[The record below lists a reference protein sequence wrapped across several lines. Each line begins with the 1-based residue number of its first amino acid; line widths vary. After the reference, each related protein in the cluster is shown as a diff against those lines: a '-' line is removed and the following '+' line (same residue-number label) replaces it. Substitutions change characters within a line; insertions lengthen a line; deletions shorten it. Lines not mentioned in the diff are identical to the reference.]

1 MSTAT
6 MVTMQNWAITG
17 ASGSVSQAL
26 LKFLAKEEQIA
37 ITAFSR
43 NHMQFIPANCSFVAV
58 KNYDSITFEN
68 QNFDG
73 LLITQ
78 GFFEYKDFVDFN
90 KDEIMETLQANLISQ
105 IMTVNNYL
113 KYCKVDKPNKIIILG
128 STNAY
133 DSGKGTVLYGVAK
146 SALLTFV
153 KALNNEYKDT
163 EIKFTLFSTGT
174 INNPMG
180 RKVPNQ
186 DTTSLL
192 DLDFISKRIYDSM
205 VNDTTAF
212 EPEIIIRRRHIR

>member
-1 MSTAT
+1 
-6 MVTMQNWAITG
+6 MQNWAITG

-26 LKFLAKEEQIA
+26 LKFLANEEQFA
-37 ITAFSR
+37 ISAFSR
-43 NHMQFIPANCSFVAV
+43 SGIQYVPANCRFIQVD
-58 KNYDSITFEN
+58 NYDSIEFKN

-78 GFFEYKDFVDFN
+78 GSFKYKDFVEFS
-90 KDEIMETLQANLISQ
+90 KEEIMESLQANLISQ

-113 KYCKVDKPNKIIILG
+113 KNCKVDKPNKIIILG

-186 DTTSLL
+186 DPASLL
-192 DLDFISKRIYDSM
+192 DLDLIAKRIYEIMIDES
-205 VNDTTAF
+205 TAF
-212 EPEIIIRRRHIR
+212 EPEVIIRRRHIR